1 MSIFQK
7 RNNSTDDETDIG
19 EASTVRGSTFTGLA
33 SIQKSRE
40 KNKNRSTMYD
50 SRMDNTSQ
58 TARVTVTGPREVLVF
73 EDYDADMEDE
83 MICTSGD
90 MIWVEEEF
98 DDGKR
103 T

>member
-1 MSIFQK
+1 MFQK
-7 RNNSTDDETDIG
+7 RNNSTDDDTDIG

-33 SIQKSRE
+33 SIHKSRK

-50 SRMDNTSQ
+50 SRMDTM
-58 TARVTVTGPREVLVF
+58 TGPREVLVF
-73 EDYDADMEDE
+73 EDYDAEMEDE

-98 DDGKR
+98 DDG
-103 T
+103 TCS